1 MRLQKV
7 NCKVKMN
14 FNKAKYVASY
24 GTASQ
29 LPASKACEVA
39 FAGRSNV
46 GKSSLLNALLNRKN
60 LAKVSSKPGKTATI
74 NFFDV
79 DGVDFVDLPGYG
91 FAKVSKSELDRWAD
105 LIEEYFNQERNLV
118 LAVSLV
124 DIRHDPSDLD
134 YAMIEFLKAVEAPFA
149 VVLTKADKLSK
160 QKANA
165 NKQRII
171 KLLELDRSVP
181 VLMTSSEKKTGID
194 ELRKIIEQA
203 CQN

>member
-1 MRLQKV
+1 
-7 NCKVKMN
+7 MN

-134 YAMIEFLKAVEAPFA
+134 YSMIEFLKAVEAPFA

-181 VLMTSSEKKTGID
+181 VLLTSSEKKTGID
-194 ELRKIIEQA
+194 ELRRIIEQA

>member
-1 MRLQKV
+1 
-7 NCKVKMN
+7 MN
-14 FNKAKYVASY
+14 FNKAKYTASY
-24 GTASQ
+24 GVSSQ
-29 LPASKACEVA
+29 LPVSKTCEVA

-46 GKSSLLNALLNRKN
+46 GKSSLLNSLLNRKN

-91 FAKVSKSELDRWAD
+91 FAKVSQSELDRWAD

-118 LAVSLV
+118 LAVSLI

-134 YAMIEFLKAVEAPFA
+134 FTMIQFLKDVDAPFA

-165 NKQRII
+165 NKQRVMR
-171 KLLELDRSVP
+171 LLELGRNVP
-181 VLMTSSEKKTGID
+181 VIVTSAEKKTGID
-194 ELRKIIEQA
+194 ELRKLIEVRCA
-203 CQN
+203 

>member
-1 MRLQKV
+1 
-7 NCKVKMN
+7 MN

-24 GTASQ
+24 GTTSQ

-134 YAMIEFLKAVEAPFA
+134 YSMIEFLKAVEAPFA

-181 VLMTSSEKKTGID
+181 VLLTSSEKKTGID

>member
-1 MRLQKV
+1 
-7 NCKVKMN
+7 MN

-134 YAMIEFLKAVEAPFA
+134 YSMIEFLKAVEAPFA

-181 VLMTSSEKKTGID
+181 VLLTSSEKKTGID

>member
-1 MRLQKV
+1 
-7 NCKVKMN
+7 MN
-14 FNKAKYVASY
+14 FNKAKYVASF

-105 LIEEYFNQERNLV
+105 LIEEYFNQDRNLV

-134 YAMIEFLKAVEAPFA
+134 YSMIEFLKAVEAPFA